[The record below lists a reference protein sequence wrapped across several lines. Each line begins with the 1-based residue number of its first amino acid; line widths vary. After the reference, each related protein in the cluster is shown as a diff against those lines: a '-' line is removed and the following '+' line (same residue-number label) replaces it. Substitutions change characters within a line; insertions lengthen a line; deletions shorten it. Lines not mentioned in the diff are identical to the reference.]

1 MSVLTAQSNTAQ
13 AFPDLD
19 PQNSGLSQQAEN
31 LQKRIKRL
39 GATQGAKRLEL
50 VCTQCKD
57 LTVEEAY
64 HMLNPEEV
72 LSEIEESRSR
82 WVGIL
87 YVIRHGLALGPLIL
101 TWFALYHAASDYQR
115 DLATPGFHDDV
126 YQPFLRLWQEGFHGT
141 SWLTFSTA
149 AILDVILLLIYL
161 SAVLFVPLIDWWT
174 RRVADKLVTELQSFT
189 DQLMKAI
196 SVVGSSSTLS
206 ENDVNK
212 ISNAIGRQFDRAM
225 LKSNQVA
232 QEARDFIAKSKD
244 HVDKVVGKF
253 DTDLATFNTD
263 VQLLT
268 TKLDDLGTNLQNY
281 DQKLK
286 DLTDASTQ
294 LATSSGSLTK
304 SADVMAL
311 SADKSAQASQGIST
325 QLSTLNT
332 TQQQIVAT
340 QQKVA
345 DTIEATQK
353 DVVKEISTTQQKVA
367 DKIEATQKDVA
378 ATQQKVADTI
388 EATQKDVVKE
398 ISTTQQKVADK
409 IETTQ
414 KDVAATQQQIVK
426 GVSDAADKM
435 DEVAKDTR
443 SVAKELGQITQAD
456 LQAMTKKV
464 ADAADQVTK
473 VANGLSQIDKQLQA
487 TTQAVANSLV
497 QADQQLQAG
506 VQATMQ
512 AVASNLSQVD
522 QQLQATTKALAQA
535 AQALAA
541 TSKGRRRW
549 PWQRP

>member
-378 ATQQKVADTI
+378 ATQQ
-388 EATQKDVVKE
+388 
-398 ISTTQQKVADK
+398 
-409 IETTQ
+409 
-414 KDVAATQQQIVK
+414 QIVK